1 MKSGD
6 TMCDNEN
13 LVKNR
18 SEILFLYDVKDANPN
33 GDPLDDN
40 KPRMDEETEINLVT
54 DVRLKR
60 TIRDYFIDYKNQN
73 IFIKDVRDSNN
84 YLYSAKK
91 AAEDY
96 APIKNQENEL
106 IKYDDIKQF
115 KEAFTTNILNE
126 CIDVRL
132 FGATIPT
139 DKIKYCANRN
149 TLTEKSIGPITLT
162 GPVQFRTGRS
172 LHKVDLTF
180 IKGTGAFASKYENNN
195 KSMQSTFREEYVL
208 PYSLIA
214 FYGIINENAAKDT
227 KLTKDDINLL
237 FEGMWFGTK
246 NLISRSKFGQ
256 MPRFLLQIE
265 YKEENYFI
273 GDLNHKI
280 SLNEIDNEKALRNIS
295 ECEIDVSKLLDVIV
309 ENKEKI
315 SKIYCK
321 VDNDVVFKSINEE
334 KDFKNLLKT
343 KLGNEF
349 KENTEFDENSFEWD
363 YCIYAEPENN

>member
-1 MKSGD
+1 MSE
-6 TMCDNEN
+6 NEKF
-13 LVKNR
+13 VENR

-60 TIRDYFIDYKNQN
+60 TVRDYIIDYKNQN
-73 IFIKDVRDSNN
+73 IFIKDVRGPEN
-84 YLYSAKK
+84 YLYTAKK

-96 APIKNQENEL
+96 APIENQENQEEKY
-106 IKYDDIKQF
+106 IKYESVEQF
-115 KEAFTTNILNE
+115 RESFITNILNE

-139 DKIKYCANRN
+139 DKIKYSSDG
-149 TLTEKSIGPITLT
+149 TSITEKSIGAISLAGPIQ
-162 GPVQFRTGRS
+162 VRTGRS

-180 IKGTGAFASKYENNN
+180 IKGTGAFAAND

-214 FYGIINENAAKDT
+214 FYGVINENAAKDT
-227 KLTKDDINLL
+227 KLTKEDLNLL

-265 YKEENYFI
+265 YKEKNYFI

-280 SLNEIDNEKALRNIS
+280 SLNGVDNEKSLRKIS
-295 ECEIDVSKLLDVIV
+295 ECQIDASKLLDAIV
-309 ENKEKI
+309 TNKEKI
-315 SKIYCK
+315 SKISYK
-321 VDNDVVFKSINEE
+321 VDEDVVFKDGNSFKSLLESKFGEN
-334 KDFKNLLKT
+334 DFFFFLL
-343 KLGNEF
+343 
-349 KENTEFDENSFEWD
+349 DENSFEWD
-363 YCIYAEPENN
+363 CCLSFEATEN